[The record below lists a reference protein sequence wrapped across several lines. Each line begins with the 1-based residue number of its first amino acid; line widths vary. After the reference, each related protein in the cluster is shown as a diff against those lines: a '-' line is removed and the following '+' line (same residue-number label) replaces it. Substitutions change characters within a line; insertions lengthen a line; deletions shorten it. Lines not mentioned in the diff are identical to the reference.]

1 MISSVDHLIIVVK
14 DLNQA
19 IDDYEKV
26 LGISPCWKSKHV
38 ELGTINALFNFE
50 NIYLELLSP
59 CDAGL
64 GTLGTELVNSLLD
77 KKGDHLAGIVLGTE
91 NIEHAK
97 EVLKKNGHEVEVK
110 SGEAINRSDGRIR
123 LRTWKNIFLPK
134 ALSRE
139 LFIFIIEHT
148 AGYTAGY
155 DGRNLPKYEHKDLS
169 NIKKLD
175 HVVINTQDADDFIS
189 IYRDVYKIRLA
200 LDKTIEHWKRRMLF
214 FRTNATTIE
223 VIEEKDKKEPADD
236 LWGLAWEVDSIE
248 DAHKR
253 LVSSGI
259 EVSPIKEGLKKGT
272 LVATIKSH
280 TCNVPTL
287 LIEHLK

>member
-1 MISSVDHLIIVVK
+1 MISSVDHLIITVK
-14 DLNQA
+14 DLDKA
-19 IDDYEKV
+19 INDYEKI
-26 LGISPCWKSKHV
+26 LGITPCWKGKHN
-38 ELGTINALFNFE
+38 ELGTENALFNFE
-50 NIYLELLSP
+50 NTYLELLSP
-59 CDAGL
+59 CDAGP
-64 GTLGTELVNSLLD
+64 GTEYINSLLEE
-77 KKGDHLAGIVLGTE
+77 KGDHLAGIVLGTK
-91 NIEHAK
+91 NIEHTK
-97 EVLKKNGHEVEVK
+97 EALNKKGHAVDIS
-110 SGEAINRSDGRIR
+110 SGEATNKKDGKIR
-123 LRTWKNIFLPK
+123 RWKNIFLPS

-148 AGYTAGY
+148 EG
-155 DGRNLPKYEHKDLS
+155 NLPKHESQDSSKV
-169 NIKKLD
+169 KKLD
-175 HVVINTQDADDFIS
+175 HVVINTQDADAFIS

-223 VIEEKDKKEPADD
+223 VIEEKDKQESADE

-253 LVSSGI
+253 LVSNNV
-259 EVSPIKEGLKKGT
+259 EVTPIKEGLKKGT

>member
-1 MISSVDHLIIVVK
+1 MITSVDHLIIAVQ

-19 IDDYEKV
+19 IIDYEKV
-26 LGISPCWKSKHV
+26 LGTPPCWKGKHA
-38 ELGTINALFNFE
+38 ELGTTNALFNFE
-50 NIYLELLSP
+50 NTYLELLSSSEDGP
-59 CDAGL
+59 
-64 GTLGTELVNSLLD
+64 GTDFINSLIAD
-77 KKGDHLAGIVLGTE
+77 KGDHLAGIVLGTD
-91 NIEHAK
+91 NIEHVK
-97 EVLKKNGHEVEVK
+97 EVLNKDGHRAEIS
-110 SGEAINRSDGRIR
+110 SGEAINEKDGKTRR
-123 LRTWKNIFLPK
+123 WKNILLPN

-148 AGYTAGY
+148 EGG
-155 DGRNLPKYEHKDLS
+155 LPKYENRDPSKV
-169 NIKKLD
+169 KKLD
-175 HVVINTQDADDFIS
+175 HVVINTKDADDFIS

-223 VIEEKDKKEPADD
+223 VIEDKDKKEPLDE

-253 LVSSGI
+253 LVSNNV
-259 EVSPIKEGLKKGT
+259 EVTPIKEGLKTGT

-287 LIEHLK
+287 LIQHI

>member
-1 MISSVDHLIIVVK
+1 MISSVDHLIIAVK

-19 IDDYEKV
+19 INDYEKV
-26 LGISPCWKSKHV
+26 LGISPCWKGKHT
-38 ELGTINALFNFE
+38 ELGTKNALFNFE
-50 NIYLELLSP
+50 NTYLELLSP

-64 GTLGTELVNSLLD
+64 GTDLINSLLEE
-77 KKGDHLAGIVLGTE
+77 KGDHLAGIVLGTK
-91 NIEHAK
+91 NIEQAQKDLHR
-97 EVLKKNGHEVEVK
+97 NGHTVEIS
-110 SGEAINRSDGRIR
+110 SGEAINEKDGKIR
-123 LRTWKNIFLPK
+123 RWKNIFLPNT
-134 ALSRE
+134 LSRE

-148 AGYTAGY
+148 EG
-155 DGRNLPKYEHKDLS
+155 NLTKYESHDLS
-169 NIKKLD
+169 KVKKLD
-175 HVVINTQDADDFIS
+175 HVVINTQDADNFIS

-223 VIEEKDKKEPADD
+223 VIEEKDKKEKADE

-253 LVSSGI
+253 LVSNGVEI
-259 EVSPIKEGLKKGT
+259 TPVKAGLKKGT

-287 LIEHLK
+287 LIEHQK

>member
-1 MISSVDHLIIVVK
+1 MITSVDHLIIAVR

-19 IDDYEKV
+19 IIDYEKV
-26 LGISPCWKSKHV
+26 LGTSPCWIGKHA
-38 ELGTINALFNFE
+38 ELGTTNALFNFE
-50 NIYLELLSP
+50 NTYLELLSP
-59 CDAGL
+59 NDEGP
-64 GTLGTELVNSLLD
+64 GTDLINSLIAD
-77 KKGDHLAGIVLGTE
+77 KGDHLAGIALGTD
-91 NIEHAK
+91 NIEHVK
-97 EVLKKNGHEVEVK
+97 EALNKNGHLAEIS
-110 SGEAINRSDGRIR
+110 SGEAINEKDGKTRR
-123 LRTWKNIFLPK
+123 WKNIFLPNT
-134 ALSRE
+134 LSRE

-148 AGYTAGY
+148 EGGLT
-155 DGRNLPKYEHKDLS
+155 KYKDQDPS
-169 NIKKLD
+169 KVKKLD
-175 HVVINTQDADDFIS
+175 HVVINTKDADDFIS

-223 VIEEKDKKEPADD
+223 VIEDRDKKESADE
-236 LWGLAWEVDSIE
+236 LWGLAWEVDSIK

-253 LVSSGI
+253 LISNNV
-259 EVSPIKEGLKKGT
+259 EVTPIKEGLKKGT

>member
-1 MISSVDHLIIVVK
+1 
-14 DLNQA
+14 
-19 IDDYEKV
+19 
-26 LGISPCWKSKHV
+26 
-38 ELGTINALFNFE
+38 LFNFE
-50 NIYLELLSP
+50 NTYLELLSP
-59 CDAGL
+59 CNAGA
-64 GTLGTELVNSLLD
+64 GKEFVNSLLAD
-77 KKGDHLAGIVLGTE
+77 KGDHLAGIALGTK
-91 NIEHAK
+91 NIEHTK
-97 EVLKKNGHEVEVK
+97 EALNKNGIAIEVG
-110 SGEAINRSDGRIR
+110 SGEATNEKDMKIR
-123 LRTWKNIFLPK
+123 RWKNIFLPN

-148 AGYTAGY
+148 EGS
-155 DGRNLPKYEHKDLS
+155 LPKHEIQDPSKV
-169 NIKKLD
+169 KKLD
-175 HVVINTQDADDFIS
+175 HVVINTQDADSFIS

-214 FRTNATTIE
+214 FRTNETTIE
-223 VIEEKDKKEPADD
+223 VIEDKDKKESADE

-253 LVSSGI
+253 LVCSDV
-259 EVSPIKEGLKKGT
+259 EVTPIKEGLKKGT

>member
-1 MISSVDHLIIVVK
+1 MISSLDHIIIAVK
-14 DLNQA
+14 NLDQA
-19 IDDYEKV
+19 ISDYEKI
-26 LGISPCWKSKHV
+26 LGIAPCWKGKHN
-38 ELGTINALFNFE
+38 ELGTENALFNFE
-50 NIYLELLSP
+50 NTYLELLSP
-59 CDAGL
+59 CDL
-64 GTLGTELVNSLLD
+64 GPGTELINSLLAE
-77 KKGDHLAGIVLGTE
+77 KGDHLAGIALGTK

-97 EVLKKNGHEVEVK
+97 EALIKDGYGVEIS
-110 SGEAINRSDGRIR
+110 SGEATNEKDEKIR
-123 LRTWKNIFLPK
+123 RWENIFLPNT
-134 ALSRE
+134 LSRE

-148 AGYTAGY
+148 EGS
-155 DGRNLPKYEHKDLS
+155 LQKYENQDTSKV
-169 NIKKLD
+169 KKLD
-175 HVVINTQDADDFIS
+175 HVVINTQDADNFIH
-189 IYRDVYKIRLA
+189 IYKDVYKIRLA

-223 VIEEKDKKEPADD
+223 VIEEKEKKESADE

-253 LVSSGI
+253 LVSNN
-259 EVSPIKEGLKKGT
+259 VKVTPIKEGLKKGT

>member
-1 MISSVDHLIIVVK
+1 MISSVDHLIIAVK
-14 DLNQA
+14 NLDQA
-19 IDDYEKV
+19 ISDYEKV
-26 LGISPCWKSKHV
+26 LGVTPCWKGKHT
-38 ELGTINALFNFE
+38 ELGTKNALFNFE
-50 NIYLELLSP
+50 NTYLELLSP

-64 GTLGTELVNSLLD
+64 GTDLINSLLEE
-77 KKGDHLAGIVLGTE
+77 KGDHLAGIVLGTK
-91 NIEHAK
+91 NIEQAQKDLHR
-97 EVLKKNGHEVEVK
+97 NGHTVEIS
-110 SGEAINRSDGRIR
+110 SGEAINEKDGKIR
-123 LRTWKNIFLPK
+123 RWKNIFLPNT
-134 ALSRE
+134 LTRE

-148 AGYTAGY
+148 EG
-155 DGRNLPKYEHKDLS
+155 NLTKYESHDLS
-169 NIKKLD
+169 KVKKLD
-175 HVVINTQDADDFIS
+175 HVVINTQDADNFIS

-223 VIEEKDKKEPADD
+223 VIEEKDKKEKADE

-253 LVSSGI
+253 LVSNGVEI
-259 EVSPIKEGLKKGT
+259 TPVKAGLKKGT

-287 LIEHLK
+287 LIEHQK

>member
-1 MISSVDHLIIVVK
+1 MISSVDHLIIAVK
-14 DLNQA
+14 DLDQA
-19 IDDYEKV
+19 TSDYEKI
-26 LGISPCWKSKHV
+26 LGLTPFWKGKHN
-38 ELGTINALFNFE
+38 ELGTRNALFNFQ
-50 NIYLELLSP
+50 NTYLELLSP
-59 CDAGL
+59 NDAGP
-64 GTLGTELVNSLLD
+64 GTEFINSLLKD
-77 KKGDHLAGIVLGTE
+77 KGDHLAGIVLGTQ
-91 NIEHAK
+91 NIEHTK
-97 EVLKKNGHEVEVK
+97 EVLDKNGHQVEIG
-110 SGEAINRSDGRIR
+110 SGEAVNDKDGKIR
-123 LRTWKNIFLPK
+123 RWKNIFLPG

-148 AGYTAGY
+148 EGS
-155 DGRNLPKYEHKDLS
+155 LPKPENQDPSKV
-169 NIKKLD
+169 KKLD
-175 HVVINTQDADDFIS
+175 HVVINTQDADNFIS

-223 VIEEKDKKEPADD
+223 VIEEKDKKESADE

-253 LVSSGI
+253 LVSNN
-259 EVSPIKEGLKKGT
+259 VDVTPIKEGLKKGT

>member
-1 MISSVDHLIIVVK
+1 MISSVDHLIIAVK
-14 DLNQA
+14 DLDKA
-19 IDDYEKV
+19 INDYEKI
-26 LGISPCWKSKHV
+26 LGINPCWKGKHN
-38 ELGTINALFNFE
+38 ELGTENALFNFE
-50 NIYLELLSP
+50 NTYLELLSP
-59 CDAGL
+59 CDAGP
-64 GTLGTELVNSLLD
+64 GTEYISSLLEE
-77 KKGDHLAGIVLGTE
+77 KGDHLAGIVLGTK
-91 NIEHAK
+91 NIEHTK
-97 EVLKKNGHEVEVK
+97 EALNKKGHAVDIS
-110 SGEAINRSDGRIR
+110 SGEVINEKDGKIR
-123 LRTWKNIFLPK
+123 RWKNIFLPNT
-134 ALSRE
+134 LSRE

-148 AGYTAGY
+148 EG
-155 DGRNLPKYEHKDLS
+155 NLPKHEYQDPSKV
-169 NIKKLD
+169 KKLD
-175 HVVINTQDADDFIS
+175 HVVINTQDADNFIS

-223 VIEEKDKKEPADD
+223 VIEEKDKKESADE

-253 LVSSGI
+253 LVNNNV
-259 EVSPIKEGLKKGT
+259 EVTTIKDGLKKGT